1 MWHVSF
7 ETFRNGIDPVDHV
20 DHGDR
25 PREID
30 ILSPSFLV
38 ECYSYVTLAVTL
50 LSASFNVVVFL
61 FGFSF
66 FFRMRSD
73 GFSFYFAGLE
83 VDLCSLNA
91 AGQCPQPFAT
101 VVSATAVK
109 GLWPC
114 LWGVLQKVVTF
125 EVFKCR
131 ATLFPTCVKKCSV

>member
-7 ETFRNGIDPVDHV
+7 ETFRNGIDHV

-66 FFRMRSD
+66 FFP
-73 GFSFYFAGLE
+73 
-83 VDLCSLNA
+83 NA
-91 AGQCPQPFAT
+91 
-101 VVSATAVK
+101 
-109 GLWPC
+109 
-114 LWGVLQKVVTF
+114 
-125 EVFKCR
+125 
-131 ATLFPTCVKKCSV
+131 